1 MPFFTQSSSSFR
13 SSVGG
18 KCKGNE
24 KGWKRKALQVR
35 KRVREERGGRTE
47 KEGKMRGK
55 GRHGWNRRKKGK
67 LGNYNV
73 TSIH

>member
-1 MPFFTQSSSSFR
+1 M
-13 SSVGG
+13 
-18 KCKGNE
+18 
-24 KGWKRKALQVR
+24 QVR